1 MHRNPDLLSPLTL
14 SLLTGPHSTPT
25 SQNLTAVLGTDIDAG
40 GEVAVDFRP
49 LDAGGDGHSMFVSGP
64 TGCGKSVVVATAL
77 VSLAAALTPDQ
88 VQFHINDPDVADY
101 LGGDRLPH
109 IVGVHDAA
117 ASILTAATDALAAR
131 ESQFT
136 AADVDDVTGFR
147 EAGGEMPDLF
157 FVISGDFLTDEE
169 WCRVG
174 DMSRI
179 VRTRGMHLIVVVQK
193 AVERHRSLLAN
204 MGIRVTAEQRG
215 VVEWSTHTDRSG
227 RLAVCDIFRPYV
239 KPAEGETYDEALSR
253 ADKSV
258 HDTLPTQIEVLVDE
272 LAARG

>member
-64 TGCGKSVVVATAL
+64 TGCGKSVVIATAL

-88 VQFHINDPDVADY
+88 VQFHINDYDVASH

-109 IVGVHDAA
+109 IVGVHDDAA
-117 ASILTAATDALAAR
+117 ILTAAADALVTR
-131 ESQFT
+131 ESQF
-136 AADVDDVTGFR
+136 AAAGVDDVTGFR
-147 EAGGEMPDLF
+147 EAGGDMPDLF
-157 FVISGDFLTDEE
+157 FVISGDLLTDEQ
-169 WCRVG
+169 WRRVE

-179 VRTRGMHLIVVVQK
+179 VRTRGMHLIVAVQK
-193 AVERHRSLLAN
+193 AAERHRPLLAN

-258 HDTLPTQIEVLVDE
+258 HNSLRTQIEVLVDE
-272 LAARG
+272 IAARG